1 MCRRYLGA
9 EFDIHGGG
17 LDLVFPHHENEIAQS
32 RAAGLPFARYWVHH
46 ALLNLGTAK
55 MSKSIGNVIDL
66 TAVAAMGVRPIE
78 LRYYLITAHYRSII
92 DFTEAALQSK
102 AAAFRRIEG
111 FVTRAV
117 ESVGQV
123 DPAPLPRAFVEAMDD
138 DLNTSDAVA
147 LLHEVVTAG
156 NAALTD
162 GGDVAGALAEVRA
175 MLGVLGLDPLD
186 RAWSTGTG
194 GDLRSTVDG
203 LVALA
208 LEQRALARERK
219 DWPAADAVRDQ
230 LKRAGVIV
238 EDTPHGPRWSI
249 ADGR

>member
-1 MCRRYLGA
+1 
-9 EFDIHGGG
+9 
-17 LDLVFPHHENEIAQS
+17 
-32 RAAGLPFARYWVHH
+32 
-46 ALLNLGTAK
+46 
-55 MSKSIGNVIDL
+55 
-66 TAVAAMGVRPIE
+66 
-78 LRYYLITAHYRSII
+78 
-92 DFTEAALQSK
+92 
-102 AAAFRRIEG
+102 
-111 FVTRAV
+111 
-117 ESVGQV
+117 VGDA
-123 DPAPLPRAFVEAMDD
+123 DPAPLPPGFVEAMDD

-147 LLHEVVTAG
+147 LIHEVVTAG

-162 GGDVAGALAEVRA
+162 GGDVAAALGEVRA

-186 RAWSTGTG
+186 PAWSTGT